1 MKRVLI
7 ALGGNAL
14 LRTDE
19 EQTYS
24 NQYQNVSNA
33 ARHIARLVSK
43 NKSMKLIITHGNG
56 PQVGDEF
63 LRNLF
68 ASNRV
73 KSLPFHIINAET
85 QAFIGSMLETALL
98 YHFAQLGI
106 ERDISVV
113 MTHAIVSPKD
123 TAFSK
128 PTKPIGPLYTR
139 KQLEQELR
147 REKFSYV
154 RLGGKYRRVIAS
166 PAPIEVVE
174 HDQIRRLFDS
184 GTIVIA
190 GGGGG
195 IPVYKSK
202 GIKYAP
208 PSVIDKDSTSRL
220 IANSIFVEQMVILTD
235 IDYVYRDLS
244 DKSTYISRASTA
256 ELERMMPYFG
266 EGTMKPKVKA
276 CIDFIRHGGTVANIG
291 RLELIDEVITGR
303 SGTTITK

>member
-14 LRTDE
+14 MRTDE
-19 EQTYS
+19 EQTYP
-24 NQYQNVSNA
+24 NQYQNISNA
-33 ARHIARLVSK
+33 AKHISRFINK
-43 NKSMKLIITHGNG
+43 NKDLKLIVTHGNG

-63 LRNLF
+63 LRNIF
-68 ASNRV
+68 ASPKV

-98 YHFAQLGI
+98 SEFDKLGI
-106 ERDISVV
+106 KRNVAAV
-113 MTHAIVSPKD
+113 LTHAVVDPHD
-123 TAFSK
+123 AAFSK
-128 PTKPIGPLYTR
+128 PTKPIGLLYTR
-139 KQLEQELR
+139 KQLDQELR
-147 REKFSYV
+147 KEKFSYA
-154 RLGGKYRRVIAS
+154 RFGSKYRRVIAS
-166 PAPIEVVE
+166 PAPIEVME
-174 HDQIRRLFDS
+174 HDQIQRLFDS

-202 GIKYAP
+202 GIKYAL

-220 IANSIFVEQMVILTD
+220 IANSIFVEQMAILTD
-235 IDYVYRDLS
+235 IDYVYRDLG

-256 ELERMMPYFG
+256 ELESMMPYFG

-291 RLELIDEVITGR
+291 RLELMDEVIRGR

>member
-24 NQYQNVSNA
+24 NQYKNISNA
-33 ARHIARLVSK
+33 ARHIAGLIRK

-68 ASNRV
+68 AANKV

-98 YHFAQLGI
+98 YQFAQLGI

-113 MTHAIVSPKD
+113 LTHTIVGSND
-123 TAFSK
+123 AAFSK
-128 PTKPIGPLYTR
+128 PTKPIGPLYTTR
-139 KQLEQELR
+139 QLEQELR
-147 REKFSYV
+147 RERFSYS
-154 RLGGKYRRVIAS
+154 RFGNKYRRVIAS

-174 HDQIRRLFDS
+174 HDQIQRLFDS

-195 IPVYKSK
+195 IPVYRSK

-208 PSVIDKDSTSRL
+208 PSVIDKDFTSRL
-220 IANSIFVEQMVILTD
+220 IANSIFAEQMVILTD
-235 IDYVYRDLS
+235 IDYVYRDLN
-244 DKSTYISRASTA
+244 DKSTRIGRASISG
-256 ELERMMPYFG
+256 LEKMIPNFG

-276 CIDFIRHGGTVANIG
+276 CIDFIRHGGTIANIG
-291 RLELIDEVITGR
+291 LLEHIDEVIEGR
-303 SGTTITK
+303 SGTIITK